1 MKMEGAD
8 RSNVGASYDEVAA
21 SYAAE
26 FSDELDHKPLDRALL
41 SMLAD
46 EAQGGVVADLGCGPG
61 HVASWLADRGASTV
75 GVDLSP
81 GMVAEASRLHSHLEF
96 RVGDLCD
103 LPADDG
109 EFAAAA
115 VLYAII
121 HLAPAE
127 LGPAMRELRRVLAP
141 GGLALVSF
149 HIGTE
154 VVHRT
159 EWWGHRVDLDFR
171 FYPIDEVVDAAVGV
185 GFDVE
190 ARIERSP
197 HAEEVATRR
206 AYLLLRRPE

>member
-1 MKMEGAD
+1 MERVD
-8 RSNVGASYDEVAA
+8 RALVGASYDEVAGA
-21 SYAAE
+21 YATH

-41 SMLAD
+41 SVLAE
-46 EAQGGVVADLGCGPG
+46 EAGDGVVADLGCGPG
-61 HVASWLADRGASTV
+61 HVAAWLGERGARTV

-81 GMVAEASRLHSHLEF
+81 GMVAEAGRLHPDLEF

-121 HLAPAE
+121 HLGPGE
-127 LGPAMRELRRVLAP
+127 LGDAMAELRRVLSPGAP
-141 GGLALVSF
+141 ALVSF
-149 HIGTE
+149 HVGSE
-154 VVHRT
+154 VLHRS

-171 FYPIDEVVDAAVGV
+171 FFPVEEVVAAAEGA
-185 GFDVE
+185 GLSTE

-197 HAEEVATRR
+197 HPEEVATRR
-206 AYLLLRRPE
+206 AYLLLRRPA

>member
-1 MKMEGAD
+1 MERAD
-8 RSNVGASYDEVAA
+8 RALVGASYDEVAGT
-21 SYAAE
+21 YATH

-41 SMLAD
+41 SVLAE
-46 EAQGGVVADLGCGPG
+46 EARGGVVADLGCGPG
-61 HVASWLADRGASTV
+61 QVAAWLAERGARTV

-81 GMVAEASRLHSHLEF
+81 GMVAEARRLHSSLEF

-127 LGPAMRELRRVLAP
+127 VGDAMSELRRVLAP
-141 GGLALVSF
+141 DAPALVSF
-149 HIGTE
+149 HVGSE
-154 VVHRT
+154 VLHTT

-171 FYPIDEVVDAAVGV
+171 FFPVDEVATAAEGA
-185 GFDVE
+185 GLAVE

-197 HAEEVATRR
+197 HPEEVATRR
-206 AYLLLRRPE
+206 AYLLLRRPA